1 VKKVGLGVSL
11 VLVGISGCSGATT
24 VQRVQQQPHRHWF
37 NERVQL
43 EGTVVDRAPMI
54 DAVVYQLQ
62 DETGQIWV
70 LSTEPTVEPIVQTGD
85 RVLVRGIVRF
95 ESILLEEQEFGEAYI
110 EEMTREMVEETAQS
124 IRSDE
129 S

>member
-1 VKKVGLGVSL
+1 
-11 VLVGISGCSGATT
+11 
-24 VQRVQQQPHRHWF
+24 VQQNPHRHWF

-110 EEMTREMVEETAQS
+110 EEITREMVEETAQS
-124 IRSDE
+124 SQ
-129 S
+129 